1 MESMAAAPV
10 YAHVNTAL
18 WVGANVINVLVK
30 APIPHLCRRIMIQ
43 VSACILA
50 QRDCDRPVT
59 PLFFVNERITYTYR
73 SPPRVYLR
81 W

>member
-1 MESMAAAPV
+1 MDLAAAPV

-30 APIPHLCRRIMIQ
+30 APISHLRRRITTQ
-43 VSACILA
+43 VSACSLA
-50 QRDCDRPVT
+50 QQDCDRPVT
-59 PLFFVNERITYTYR
+59 TVVFFVDERITCTYR

-81 W
+81 